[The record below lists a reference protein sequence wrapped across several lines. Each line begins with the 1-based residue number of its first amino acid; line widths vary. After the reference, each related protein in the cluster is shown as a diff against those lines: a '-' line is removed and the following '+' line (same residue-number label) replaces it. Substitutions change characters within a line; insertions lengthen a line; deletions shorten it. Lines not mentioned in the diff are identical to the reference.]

1 MLRTLDSRRKSS
13 RMEKNLDKGTVVISD
28 AVFELLCRHFAARND
43 WLSLEKTLN
52 WLQEDGIAPTFN
64 ICLASLECIGG
75 LLHLSV
81 KGRAPPKALNNFLSA
96 EERLLHSFLENKVI
110 EVVSLAEK
118 HGINVYSGL
127 LRYPRR
133 KYSLQKILTA
143 LLFATPDKQADISF
157 HPATSQLSS
166 SPTSA
171 VAMRV
176 SRALDRAVLSP
187 NNLFSDV
194 FQSSAAM
201 MEAFRE
207 QLQLETFGQVPI
219 PPALPCFEQMLPE
232 ASKSPP
238 SGKLSDRLT
247 QQRQSL
253 LKEQNNSWRRQL
265 TAAFEGTL
273 QRLKI
278 AHTQGRVTAYP
289 FLKIL
294 PKKSYVDMMIQAVD
308 TIVTNSELQHVSRSL
323 FLQRL
328 GERVEAACLVWRKQ
342 NAGIIDELAKVYE
355 NYAAMF
361 TNSTRSTEHFREMW
375 LRSLQMNAESGVSLD
390 PEWPQWNTHLRLL
403 VGQELYRILYDHLT
417 FDLNGGKVDR
427 EPKTKLHQEA
437 PVLFEVMSEQP
448 GDARYEIRV
457 HPTLLRWYRAAGH
470 PPLVFDATELPMLCP
485 PIPWIDT
492 KRAGYLLAS
501 SKIAK
506 FFV

>member
-1 MLRTLDSRRKSS
+1 MQKFHMAYPARFVRGSSFDTLATFTRKRHLKRKVDKVTPSLLLHQVNLVPKIRLLPSQSKLLSKYQSFLSLNFLESIEHELVNDGSEYHELNTILAKVYSQNESFAAYTDACLQTAELRQMLRTLDSRRKSS

-176 SRALDRAVLSP
+176 SRALDRAVVSP
-187 NNLFSDV
+187 
-194 FQSSAAM
+194 
-201 MEAFRE
+201 
-207 QLQLETFGQVPI
+207 
-219 PPALPCFEQMLPE
+219 C
-232 ASKSPP
+232 SP
-238 SGKLSDRLT
+238 
-247 QQRQSL
+247 
-253 LKEQNNSWRRQL
+253 
-265 TAAFEGTL
+265 
-273 QRLKI
+273 
-278 AHTQGRVTAYP
+278 
-289 FLKIL
+289 
-294 PKKSYVDMMIQAVD
+294 
-308 TIVTNSELQHVSRSL
+308 
-323 FLQRL
+323 
-328 GERVEAACLVWRKQ
+328 
-342 NAGIIDELAKVYE
+342 
-355 NYAAMF
+355 
-361 TNSTRSTEHFREMW
+361 
-375 LRSLQMNAESGVSLD
+375 
-390 PEWPQWNTHLRLL
+390 
-403 VGQELYRILYDHLT
+403 
-417 FDLNGGKVDR
+417 
-427 EPKTKLHQEA
+427 
-437 PVLFEVMSEQP
+437 
-448 GDARYEIRV
+448 
-457 HPTLLRWYRAAGH
+457 
-470 PPLVFDATELPMLCP
+470 
-485 PIPWIDT
+485 
-492 KRAGYLLAS
+492 
-501 SKIAK
+501 
-506 FFV
+506 